1 MKLYY
6 DFHIHTALSPCADN
20 SMTPNNIVNM
30 ALLNELDAIAITDHN
45 TAENVEAVMEVAKE
59 KDIIVIPGM
68 EIETKEEIHILGL
81 FLDLE
86 SVYNVQNK
94 VYSMLP
100 TIKNKSNI
108 FGSQL
113 ILDKND
119 NIVKELDRILLTATT
134 LSLNQVV
141 DLIKDNNGIAIPA
154 HIDRPSYSILSN
166 LGIIPPDLGTLTLEI
181 SRFSK
186 LDKYRKKYNNYIIVQ
201 SSDAHELGYIG
212 ITKNEL
218 EVESKSIQSIFKS
231 LQ

>member
-141 DLIKDNNGIAIPA
+141 DLIKNNNGIAIPA